1 MVLLHQIV
9 QVLAGAD
16 LHPPR
21 KFAVFLHLSHCP
33 VRGRIG
39 VQRDLRGHASVLH
52 RAAQK
57 RFGGVYVPLP
67 AEKEIDRLAGFVDGA
82 VQVYPLPVNLYTGF
96 VHPPRSAHGP
106 SVAPPALFEFW
117 KVALHPPQDRGMG
130 HGDPSIRHHDH
141 QIPQAQFEARVPAHA
156 PNNDLSVEVPSSEQI
171 FDRDEPLHLFII
183 ARLPRICTRASLG
196 TLRLFEVDAISVQQ
210 WVYRMED
217 KGLARTTRKS
227 SLAVLRSLFDA
238 AEEWGYF
245 VGRNPAK
252 KIKLGGGG
260 EVWDK
265 RALEPA
271 EALLLLQALD
281 GEEPLR
287 TMVEVCLFVDL
298 RSSEVRGLT
307 WGAIDGTRSMVEV
320 KQGRSQHGELA
331 EPKSARGRRKL
342 DLGPLVKRFV
352 RPDGAN
358 PCDLIWPDASYF
370 ALQKKLRRVGKQ
382 VGIDFPGFGFHTLRR
397 THATWRDDLRL
408 SSRPDEALVRD
419 MGHADSRTTALY
431 ITGTKTGVVERLQNH
446 VYFSG
451 DSRDGRSVN

>member
-1 MVLLHQIV
+1 
-9 QVLAGAD
+9 
-16 LHPPR
+16 
-21 KFAVFLHLSHCP
+21 
-33 VRGRIG
+33 
-39 VQRDLRGHASVLH
+39 
-52 RAAQK
+52 
-57 RFGGVYVPLP
+57 
-67 AEKEIDRLAGFVDGA
+67 
-82 VQVYPLPVNLYTGF
+82 
-96 VHPPRSAHGP
+96 
-106 SVAPPALFEFW
+106 
-117 KVALHPPQDRGMG
+117 MG

-183 ARLPRICTRASLG
+183 ARLPRICTRA
-196 TLRLFEVDAISVQQ
+196 
-210 WVYRMED
+210 
-217 KGLARTTRKS
+217 
-227 SLAVLRSLFDA
+227 
-238 AEEWGYF
+238 
-245 VGRNPAK
+245 
-252 KIKLGGGG
+252 
-260 EVWDK
+260 
-265 RALEPA
+265 
-271 EALLLLQALD
+271 
-281 GEEPLR
+281 
-287 TMVEVCLFVDL
+287 
-298 RSSEVRGLT
+298 RGLT

>member
-1 MVLLHQIV
+1 MGRPRYQHPNVLKTKGKRPRWYIRVMVDVLVDRNRTERKEQAIYLAFCDEKGKREAEKLRDEKLKDVNNTPLVIQS
-9 QVLAGAD
+9 QVL
-16 LHPPR
+16 
-21 KFAVFLHLSHCP
+21 F
-33 VRGRIG
+33 
-39 VQRDLRGHASVLH
+39 RDLVEAYKST
-52 RAAQK
+52 
-57 RFGGVYVPLP
+57 YVPGLKP
-67 AEKEIDRLAGFVDGA
+67 SSRDGYSHRLDK
-82 VQVYPLPVNLYTGF
+82 Y
-96 VHPPRSAHGP
+96 
-106 SVAPPALFEFW
+106 
-117 KVALHPPQDRGMG
+117 
-130 HGDPSIRHHDH
+130 I
-141 QIPQAQFEARVPAHA
+141 VPA
-156 PNNDLSVEVPSSEQI
+156 
-171 FDRDEPLHLFII
+171 F
-183 ARLPRICTRASLG
+183 G

-217 KGLARTTRKS
+217 EGLARTTRKS